1 MISDIWPSEPAR
13 QARRKLLRL
22 AAAGDDPEIAEL
34 AREILAGRLRFRDAL
49 GSSAYS
55 EILLTRLEP
64 ELSGWADASGHPE
77 DLLTEALAE
86 IEEFPEPAVPPTRA
100 ATPADD
106 EDFEQRTY
114 LRRA

>member
-1 MISDIWPSEPAR
+1 MSDIWPSER
-13 QARRKLLRL
+13 GLQARHKLLRL
-22 AAAGDDPEIAEL
+22 AAAGDDAEIAEL
-34 AREILAGRLRFRDAL
+34 AREILTGRLRFRDAL
-49 GSSAYS
+49 GSPAYS

-64 ELSGWADASGHPE
+64 ELSGWANTSDSHPE

-86 IEEFPEPAVPPTRA
+86 IEEFPEPATPPTPA
-100 ATPADD
+100 MTPADD